1 MNTKKKIEALLD
13 LGDTMAMELPCV
25 VKECV
30 SATLQFHINT
40 VHLAAQPQPLT
51 APSHGQ
57 RPQAERVKRPILS
70 FTGQTLEQE
79 EFDHFRYQFEL
90 YKDRLGGAQDGA
102 LLLRECLVM
111 NVSRTIFSSHGNGIQ
126 NLSEEQ
132 LLLSIST
139 CCVTKQTLQARVSE
153 LYKIK
158 QDSRQTVQSFLAA
171 LKMKARQFDMKVKC
185 MKTECEGRLTIARR
199 L

>member
-57 RPQAERVKRPILS
+57 HPQAERVKRPILS

-90 YKDRLGGAQDGA
+90 YKDRLGGAQDGRCYSVNA
-102 LLLRECLVM
+102 LLWTCAGLSSAATVTGFRTSPRNSYCCPSPHVALQ
-111 NVSRTIFSSHGNGIQ
+111 SR
-126 NLSEEQ
+126 LSKPE
-132 LLLSIST
+132 
-139 CCVTKQTLQARVSE
+139 
-153 LYKIK
+153 
-158 QDSRQTVQSFLAA
+158 
-171 LKMKARQFDMKVKC
+171 
-185 MKTECEGRLTIARR
+185 
-199 L
+199 

>member
-1 MNTKKKIEALLD
+1 M
-13 LGDTMAMELPCV
+13 

-30 SATLQFHINT
+30 SATLQLHINT
-40 VHLAAQPQPLT
+40 VHPAAQPQPLT

-79 EFDHFRYQFEL
+79 EFDHFWYQFEL
-90 YKDRLGGAQDGA
+90 YKDS
-102 LLLRECLVM
+102 
-111 NVSRTIFSSHGNGIQ
+111 NGNEIQ

-132 LLLSIST
+132 LLLAIST
-139 CCVTKQTLQARVSE
+139 CCVTKQTLQTRVSE

-158 QDSRQTVQSFLAA
+158 QDSGQTVQSFLST
-171 LKMKARQFDMKVKC
+171 QDEG
-185 MKTECEGRLTIARR
+185 KTVRHES
-199 L
+199 